1 MAKLT
6 STIYKEK
13 VSSREKLSAQD
24 LVALTLI
31 FVVTLIQFMAF
42 GSGFLS
48 PDSLDQYRQALEGRF
63 NDAHPIA
70 MSLIWSLLL
79 PLFPG
84 SLGILILQLLIYG
97 LASWVTYRHFRAKRW
112 SLLFTVVGLSPV
124 VLNFAGVIW
133 KDVLLA
139 AILLLASSLLLGRR
153 SVFKGALV
161 GLLLLSALFI
171 RHNAFF
177 AVIPL
182 AALAIKLYWP
192 RIRSPLAFAL
202 STIFCLGLQF
212 GGNAAMSELLNVE
225 KSNASN
231 YVMVDDLAHLSQIR
245 HESLLPNVTLAQL
258 ELCDSYQLGQQ
269 KLVAKVFCLSQLE
282 DSPLPSV
289 MKEPLTK
296 TWLAGVLANP
306 VEYFKFRL
314 AAYGYFLR
322 SDDSGPY
329 YIWQAG
335 SDANPEGIG
344 SGENSFS
351 QLLRTFVFGAAALLP
366 ILFRPGFWLSLGV
379 FLLLLTFF
387 TKGANNN
394 IRYSRYLFIS
404 AVVYLLGWAPVT
416 IAADFRYAYWPIIAI
431 TFGAIA
437 LVANR
442 RQLQLK
448 PRSKSKLILPAVVL
462 IATIGLIRI
471 SVSLPLHNESV
482 SLVAT
487 KSANSFTLA
496 LQNDVVSAKSGFKAQ
511 GADPYLV
518 FHQDEDL
525 NFSNADFL
533 AFEFDCK
540 GSSAPQL
547 LQFFAADAST
557 SEFSE
562 SRSQSLYVFPG
573 MNKIPI
579 ALQASQLDIGEQ
591 PVRYLR
597 MDIVD
602 PTPCETFEVTNV
614 SLLGK

>member
-1 MAKLT
+1 M
-6 STIYKEK
+6 
-13 VSSREKLSAQD
+13 SAQD
-24 LVALTLI
+24 LCALTLI
-31 FVVTLIQFMAF
+31 FGVILIQFMAF

-48 PDSLDQYRQALEGRF
+48 PDSLDQYRQAVEGRF

-70 MSLIWSLLL
+70 MSLIWSMLL
-79 PLFPG
+79 PLVPG
-84 SLGILILQLLIYG
+84 SLGILILQLLIFG
-97 LASWVTYRHFRAKRW
+97 MASWVTYRHFRAKRW

-139 AILLLASSLLLGRR
+139 AILLLASSLLLGSR
-153 SVFKGALV
+153 VAFKGASV
-161 GLLLLSALFI
+161 ALLLVLALFV

-182 AALAIKLYWP
+182 AALAINLYWP
-192 RIRSPLAFAL
+192 RIRSPLAFAV
-202 STIFCLGLQF
+202 STIACLGLQF
-212 GGNAAMSELLNVE
+212 GGNAAMGELISVE

-231 YVMVDDLAHLSQIR
+231 YVMIDDLAHLSQVS
-245 HESLLPNVTLAQL
+245 HESLLPNVSIGEL
-258 ELCDSYQLGQQ
+258 ELCDAYQLGQQ

-282 DSPLPSV
+282 DSPLPSL

-296 TWLAGVLANP
+296 IWLAGVFANP
-306 VEYFKFRL
+306 VEYLKFRL
-314 AAYGYFLR
+314 AAYGYLLR

-335 SDANPEGIG
+335 SDANTEGVG
-344 SGENSFS
+344 SAENSFS
-351 QLLRTFVFGAAALLP
+351 QILRTFVFGAAALLP
-366 ILFRPGFWLSLGV
+366 ILFKPGIWLSLGV
-379 FLLLLTFF
+379 FLLLLTYF
-387 TKGANNN
+387 TKGTNDN

-437 LVANR
+437 LAASR
-442 RQLQLK
+442 RQLQL
-448 PRSKSKLILPAVVL
+448 PSRYRSKLTLSVVVL
-462 IATIGLIRI
+462 LATICLIRLA
-471 SVSLPLHNESV
+471 VSLPLHNDSV
-482 SLVAT
+482 SISEPLNV
-487 KSANSFTLA
+487 NSYALA
-496 LQNDVVSAKSGFKAQ
+496 YQNDVVPAESGFKAR

-518 FHQDEDL
+518 FHQNAEF
-525 NFSNADFL
+525 NFDSKSFMS
-533 AFEFDCK
+533 FEFHCK

-547 LQFFAADAST
+547 LQFFAADEST
-557 SEFSE
+557 SEFTE

-579 ALQASQLDIGEQ
+579 ALQASQLDIGQ
-591 PVRYLR
+591 RPIRYLR
-597 MDIVD
+597 MDIAD
-602 PTPCETFEVTNV
+602 PTACETFEVDNV